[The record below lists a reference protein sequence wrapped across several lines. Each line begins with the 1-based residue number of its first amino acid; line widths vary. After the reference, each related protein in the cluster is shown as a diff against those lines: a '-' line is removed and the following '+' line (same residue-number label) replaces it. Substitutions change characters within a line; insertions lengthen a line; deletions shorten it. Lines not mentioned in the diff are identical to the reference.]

1 MSNKLPTPDLSH
13 LTAAHYEEVYEPAED
28 SFLLLDAL
36 EVEAMITDHVTES
49 KVPNSQNSSG
59 FG

>member
-13 LTAAHYEEVYEPAED
+13 LTAAHYQEVYEPAED

-36 EVEAMITDHVTES
+36 EVGAMITLRNRKIRVHKIPRVFD
-49 KVPNSQNSSG
+49 NS
-59 FG
+59 